1 MLHFFVT
8 EFAALLLGEK
18 LDSSSRVLLVSL
30 IVIPAALRMYQSD
43 EKKNGPMKYGE
54 SGNFILGCLFCFAA
68 GGILNLAW
76 SGLLTF
82 FKIQQHFS
90 NAAQESLLSGQL
102 LIQILSMG
110 IFAPLTEEL
119 IFRGLLY
126 RRMKSLLSVG
136 WSVILSSLLFAV
148 YHGNM
153 IQIVFAFPMALVLA
167 LLYEKSGRFCYPLLF
182 HMGCNL
188 TAIAVNC
195 IR

>member
-1 MLHFFVT
+1 M
-8 EFAALLLGEK
+8 ERSASAPEK
-18 LDSSSRVLLVSL
+18 LISAITSPPCLS
-30 IVIPAALRMYQSD
+30 LRMKETTLRSA
-43 EKKNGPMKYGE
+43 
-54 SGNFILGCLFCFAA
+54 SSAA
-68 GGILNLAW
+68 
-76 SGLLTF
+76 S
-82 FKIQQHFS
+82 HS
-90 NAAQESLLSGQL
+90 NPAQESLLSGQL